1 MANEPLQFTQ
11 AIAAIFNVTQAF
23 AGSTELDA
31 VSAGVQQAVEF
42 GLAFAHY
49 SDGLVILLT
58 ITTAISPFN

>member
-31 VSAGVQQAVEF
+31 VSAGGPTSCRVWA
-42 GLAFAHY
+42 GLC
-49 SDGLVILLT
+49 SLLRWACHF
-58 ITTAISPFN
+58 IDDYNGYQSF